1 MEQKRN
7 ISIENTPNLYW
18 KCQLI
23 GWSIASVYWAYNGYF
38 KNECSVSHTFIMFI
52 FDVLI
57 GISITH
63 LYKLNHKK
71 SRLELFKK
79 GSFFRLA
86 ISIIVLA
93 ILFML
98 LGNLKWHLYWVVIKG
113 IDQSFTTSMLF
124 WDPILITGLRLMS
137 IWVLAYHLYH
147 YYRQQ
152 IALTEYNA
160 QLSIFAK
167 QVQLDHLSN
176 QLNPHFL
183 FNSLNS
189 VKSLISEDSSKAKRS
204 VDLLSDILRFSIY
217 TKDSFASIED
227 ELQVIYDYIELEKL
241 RFENRLQLNVE
252 LDDTLLDF
260 KIPSLCIQTLIEN
273 ALKHGI
279 QKSIKGGTILLS
291 IVKKEENIEI
301 SVQNP
306 GQLIIGDETENTG
319 LGLKNL
325 KKRLQLQYRKMA
337 DFTLVEQPKGIITA
351 TIILPLN
358 SIGNE

>member
-1 MEQKRN
+1 MIQKRN
-7 ISIENTPNLYW
+7 ISIETIPHLYW
-18 KCQLI
+18 KCQVV
-23 GWSIASVYWAYNGYF
+23 GWSLASVYWAYNTYF

-71 SRLELFKK
+71 SGLELFKIA
-79 GSFFRLA
+79 SIFRLA
-86 ISIIVLA
+86 ISIIILA
-93 ILFML
+93 ILFMF
-98 LGNLKWHLYWVVIKG
+98 LGNLKWHLFWVVIKG

-189 VKSLISEDSSKAKRS
+189 VKSLISEAPSKAKRS

-217 TKDSFASIED
+217 TKDSFATIED
-227 ELQVIYDYIELEKL
+227 ELQVIYDYVELETL
-241 RFENRLQLNVE
+241 RFEDRLQLKVE
-252 LDDTLLDF
+252 IDDKLLGF
-260 KIPSLCIQTLIEN
+260 EIPSLCIQTLIEN

-279 QKSIKGGTILLS
+279 QKSIKGGIIILTIE
-291 IVKKEENIEI
+291 KKKENIEI

-306 GQLIIGDETENTG
+306 GQLIIGDETGNAG

-325 KKRLQLQYRKMA
+325 RKRLQLQYTEMA
-337 DFTLVEQPKGIITA
+337 AFTLVEQPKGIVTA
-351 TIILPLN
+351 TIILPIN
-358 SIGNE
+358 